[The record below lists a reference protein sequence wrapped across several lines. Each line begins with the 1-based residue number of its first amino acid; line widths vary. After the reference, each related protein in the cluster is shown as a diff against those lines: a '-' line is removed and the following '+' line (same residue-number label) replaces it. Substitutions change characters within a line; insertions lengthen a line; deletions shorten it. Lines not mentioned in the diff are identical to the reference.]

1 MKHLVPII
9 VAASFLISAAS
20 VTTAVIVTNNQN
32 KKIKELEKQ
41 ISTTVES
48 TLPDDTIEITVED
61 QDKDKNNN
69 NKDKDKNN
77 KPTQTVY
84 KDKNAQYRQYE
95 LNKENTRHESVMKQ
109 INDSYRFTAS
119 EEATYKTYNYNEVV
133 AEQNR
138 LQTVYN
144 EKEDAYF
151 WCQDTAEYTDH
162 ICGDPNE
169 KEHIKEYNDAIDAK
183 VAKSKSERDQ
193 AEKEYYDY
201 CKKYERYI
209 NWYHSYNDKQRKVT
223 AENELHQKNV
233 NEINQKYR

>member
-69 NKDKDKNN
+69 KDKDKNN
-77 KPTQTVY
+77 KTTQVVY